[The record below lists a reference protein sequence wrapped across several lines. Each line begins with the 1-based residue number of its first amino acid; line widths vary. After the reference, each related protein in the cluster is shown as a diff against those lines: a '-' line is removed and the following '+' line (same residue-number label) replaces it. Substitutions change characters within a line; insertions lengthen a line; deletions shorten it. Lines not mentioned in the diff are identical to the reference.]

1 MPFVLN
7 APNRALQPG
16 CSHPYCAVPGPAPHA
31 AAARPARWRCLAGLG
46 LSLAF
51 ALAAFAPPAS
61 GQTVFRRLTR
71 WKIQSAAHFSAGG
84 AAVSRA
90 GFSTA
95 GWFPARVPGTV
106 VSNLI
111 RDKIY
116 PNPYFGM
123 NLRAF
128 PGETYPI
135 GGNFSNLPM
144 PPDSPFRHPW
154 WYRTQFRLAAVQ
166 PGRQYWLHFHG
177 INFRA
182 SIWLNGHKLAGSR
195 HVAGTWRIFAFN
207 ITPYLRRGVNVLA
220 AKAYA
225 ETPNDLALTFV
236 DWNPLPPDKDMGLFR
251 RVFITRTG
259 AVSLWHPQVRTQL
272 DLPFAGAAPFA
283 RGAKRAREGREIP
296 QGVPPPA
303 SDSARPP
310 ATRRLGWGGLGS
322 PAQPARKRDA
332 RRTRGP
338 QRAAARVGVG
348 SRAGARAKQLLAAA
362 HLTIS
367 AHLRNSASYTVRGM
381 LVARVGAITLRREVF
396 LGPGMDR
403 RVVFRPARFPAL
415 NFVHPRL
422 WWPYEWG
429 PQNLYH
435 LHLAFIAAGR
445 VTDRKTVVFGIR
457 QVSSRLDA
465 RNHRLFFVNGHRIL
479 IRGAGWAANM
489 LMDLSARN
497 ELEQLQYVRAMHLN
511 AIRLEGKPMDQT
523 FYRLCDR
530 LGILVIQG
538 WCCCSRWQ
546 HWKDWKP
553 ADYVIAAASER
564 DQLQR
569 LRNHPSVLVW
579 LYGSDIAPPPAVER
593 IYLRVIRQT
602 HWPNAV
608 VAGASKQKTLV
619 GWTGV
624 KMSGPY
630 QYVAPNYWENPHAP
644 GGAFGF
650 NTETSPGP
658 AIPVLASLREMLPR
672 ADLWPMDQAWNYH
685 AGGGE
690 FKNLNYFT
698 HAQAARYGP
707 STTLRDYEHK
717 AQAMAYAG
725 ERAMFEAYGRNKW
738 VSTGIIQWM
747 LSNGWPSMIWH
758 LYDYYLRPGGGFFGA
773 QTACQPVHIQ
783 YSYDDGSIWVVN
795 SLLRDFTGRA
805 RVQVYSFHL
814 RRLLQKTLDVS
825 APGNRSV
832 RIFTLPKFAHL
843 SPVYFVRL
851 RLTAAQSRGGRR
863 VVSRNFYWLARHPD
877 TYNWAKSTWYY
888 SPIVHYANLTE
899 LQSLPPVR
907 LRLSAAGRR
916 HGGWE
921 TDVVRLRNPSHHLAF
936 QVHLVVLR
944 GRHGGDI
951 EPAIWQAN
959 YLELMP
965 GASRIV
971 HVRYRAALLHG
982 ARPVIRAGGWNIP
995 RQFAPVAG
1003 K

>member
-7 APNRALQPG
+7 APNRTFQSG
-16 CSHPYCAVPGPAPHA
+16 CSHPFRAVSRPAPQA
-31 AAARPARWRCLAGLG
+31 AAARRARLRRIAAVG

-51 ALAAFAPPAS
+51 ALAALAPLAS

-84 AAVSRA
+84 AAVSSA

-116 PNPYFGM
+116 PNPNFGM

-166 PGRQYWLHFHG
+166 RGQQYWLHFHG

-182 SIWLNGHKLAGSR
+182 SIWLNGHKLAASR
-195 HVAGTWRIFAFN
+195 QIAGTWRIFAFN

-220 AKAYA
+220 AKTYA

-272 DLPFAGAAPFA
+272 DLP
-283 RGAKRAREGREIP
+283 
-296 QGVPPPA
+296 
-303 SDSARPP
+303 S
-310 ATRRLGWGGLGS
+310 
-322 PAQPARKRDA
+322 
-332 RRTRGP
+332 
-338 QRAAARVGVG
+338 
-348 SRAGARAKQLLAAA
+348 LAAA

-367 AHLRNSASYTVRGM
+367 AHLRNSASYTVRGF
-381 LVARVGAITLRREVF
+381 LVARIGAITLRREVF

-403 RVVFRPARFPAL
+403 RVVFRPARYPAL
-415 NFVHPRL
+415 NFAHPRL

-429 PQNLYH
+429 PRNLYH
-435 LHLAFIAAGR
+435 LYLAFTAAGR

-497 ELEQLQYVRAMHLN
+497 ELQQLQYVRAMHLN

-593 IYLRVIRQT
+593 IYLRVIQQT
-602 HWPNAV
+602 HWPDAV

-672 ADLWPMDQAWNYH
+672 ADLWPIDQAWNYH

-698 HAQAARYGP
+698 NAQAARYGP
-707 STTLRDYEHK
+707 STTLRDYERK

-738 VSTGIIQWM
+738 VSTGVIQWM

-814 RRLLQKTLDVS
+814 RRLLQTTLAVS

-851 RLTAAQSRGGRR
+851 RLTAAQSSGGSR

-877 TYNWAKSTWYY
+877 THDWAKSTWYY

-907 LRLSAAGRR
+907 LRLSASGRR

-965 GASRIV
+965 GESRIV
-971 HVRYRAALLHG
+971 HVRYRAALFHG

-995 RQFAPVAG
+995 RAFAPVAG

>member
-7 APNRALQPG
+7 APTCALQPG
-16 CSHPYCAVPGPAPHA
+16 CSHPYCAVPGPAPQA
-31 AAARPARWRCLAGLG
+31 AAVRPARLRRIAAVG

-51 ALAAFAPPAS
+51 ALTALAPLAS

-116 PNPYFGM
+116 PNPNFGM

-154 WYRTQFRLAAVQ
+154 WYRTQFRLVSVQ
-166 PGRQYWLHFHG
+166 RGRQYWLHFHG

-195 HVAGTWRIFAFN
+195 QIAGTWRIFAFN

-272 DLPFAGAAPFA
+272 ELP
-283 RGAKRAREGREIP
+283 
-296 QGVPPPA
+296 
-303 SDSARPP
+303 S
-310 ATRRLGWGGLGS
+310 
-322 PAQPARKRDA
+322 
-332 RRTRGP
+332 
-338 QRAAARVGVG
+338 
-348 SRAGARAKQLLAAA
+348 LAAA

-367 AHLRNSASYTVRGM
+367 AHLRNSASHTVRGW
-381 LVARVGAITLRREVF
+381 LVARIGAITLRREVF

-403 RVVFRPARFPAL
+403 RVVFRPARYPAL
-415 NFVHPRL
+415 DFAHPRL

-429 PQNLYH
+429 RQNLYH
-435 LHLAFIAAGR
+435 LHLAFTAAGR

-593 IYLRVIRQT
+593 IYLRVIQQT
-602 HWPNAV
+602 HWPDAV

-644 GGAFGF
+644 GGAVGF

-672 ADLWPMDQAWNYH
+672 ADLWPIDQAWDYH

-707 STTLRDYEHK
+707 SSTLRDYERK

-738 VSTGIIQWM
+738 VSTGVIQWM

-832 RIFTLPKFAHL
+832 RIFTLPKSAHL

-851 RLTAAQSRGGRR
+851 RLTAVQSSGGRR

-877 TYNWAKSTWYY
+877 THDWAKSTWYY

-907 LRLSAAGRR
+907 LRLSATGRR

-921 TDVVRLRNPSHHLAF
+921 TDVVRLRNPSHSLAF

-965 GASRIV
+965 GESRIV
-971 HVRYRAALLHG
+971 HVRYRAAALHG